1 MRFQT
6 ILVPTDFSESS
17 RHALHYAIDFSKK
30 FGSRLVLLHVI
41 EDLPV
46 LASGAYEGINIAA
59 YQQRLLQDSR
69 DQFERL
75 VRETPDLSDA
85 ETAQKVRNGVPY
97 LEIIEEARETRAD
110 LIITS
115 THGRSGLTHF
125 LMGSVAEKIVRNS
138 PCPVLTVKMR
148 DFAFKPA

>member
-6 ILVPTDFSESS
+6 ILVPTDFSDSS
-17 RHALHYAIDFSKK
+17 RHALHYAIDFSKR
-30 FGSRLVLLHVI
+30 FGSKLILLHVI

-46 LASGAYEGINIAA
+46 LASGAYEGIDIGA
-59 YQQRLLQDSR
+59 YQARLLQDSR

-85 ETAQKVRNGVPY
+85 QIAQRIRNGVPY
-97 LEIIEEARETRAD
+97 LEIIEEAKESDVD

-138 PCPVLTVKMR
+138 PCPVLTVKKR
-148 DFAFKPA
+148 GFEFQHA